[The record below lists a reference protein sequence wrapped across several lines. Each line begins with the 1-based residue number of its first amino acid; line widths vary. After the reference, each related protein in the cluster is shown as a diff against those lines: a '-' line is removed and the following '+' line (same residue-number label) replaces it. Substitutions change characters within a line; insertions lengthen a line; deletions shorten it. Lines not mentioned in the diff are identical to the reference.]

1 MQFKIMTVSIY
12 TQLTIVWNETIWR
25 ENMTVNFF
33 NLKFYIQDDSS
44 YIHQNIKV
52 SEKRITGIWKI

>member
-12 TQLTIVWNETIWR
+12 IQLTIVWNETIWG

-33 NLKFYIQDDSS
+33 NLKFYIQEDSS

-52 SEKRITGIWKI
+52 SEK